1 MSQYYV
7 LLLDE
12 NYRNIERLSEA
23 FWAKGV
29 TYKYFPKLEPFKLD
43 TSECIFI
50 VCNIALYADLELQIQ
65 TEEELGSIPT
75 QCLYI
80 FVYGDN
86 NDIDDIEV
94 ALYRYADDYF
104 FLPVSPKLILA
115 KFNALSRRHN
125 LFQTHLASKT
135 HCISSEHFIIDPS
148 TKKMILKGQLVALTL
163 TEFNIIY
170 TLASNPLKTYS
181 MDYLFTLITGQKS
194 LGDYNAIMTHISR
207 MRKKIAAIDPHRKYI
222 LTVRNQGYRF
232 NDKTI
237 APMAL
242 GIDSTSQ
249 MA

>member
-12 NYRNIERLSEA
+12 NYRNIKNLSEA
-23 FWAKGV
+23 FWAKGIS
-29 TYKYFPKLEPFKLD
+29 YEYFPKLEPFNLD
-43 TSECIFI
+43 NSECIFI

-80 FVYGDN
+80 FVYGDHS
-86 NDIDDIEV
+86 DIDDIEV
-94 ALYRYADDYF
+94 ALYRFADDYF
-104 FLPVSPKLILA
+104 FLPVSPKLIMA
-115 KFNALSRRHN
+115 KFNALSRRHDIY
-125 LFQTHLASKT
+125 QTHLASKT
-135 HCISSEHFIIDPS
+135 HCISNDHLIIDPS
-148 TKKMILKGQLVALTL
+148 TKKMLLKGQLVALTL

-170 TLASNPLKTYS
+170 TLASNPQKTYS

-207 MRKKIAAIDPHRKYI
+207 MRKKIAAVDPHKKYI

-232 NDKTI
+232 NDKIITPI
-237 APMAL
+237 PIEAN
-242 GIDSTSQ
+242 STSK